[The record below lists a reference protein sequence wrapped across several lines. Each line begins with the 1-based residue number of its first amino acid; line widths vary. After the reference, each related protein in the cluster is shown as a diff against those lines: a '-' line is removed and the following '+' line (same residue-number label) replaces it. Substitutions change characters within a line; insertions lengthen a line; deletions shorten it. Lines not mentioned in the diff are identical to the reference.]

1 MRTRLDPSAVS
12 VLLEPLETL
21 TMVSAQLTRSSAPEM
36 MTADPMRSVW
46 SQASVSVL
54 HHSLLTQ
61 LMEASARVHVRG
73 ISVVSMLTVL
83 QPILPSVSARLDM
96 EETPLEDVLTLMSVL
111 VTPVDPVPGVSMRME
126 ATSVSVPRAPEET
139 PTWQDVLVHHLVL
152 SAPMMK
158 TVLVSLLVNSPP
170 VSTPAPPS
178 PVVTMLSVSRRIM
191 LPGAGARWDTRR
203 MLMASVPPCV
213 MV

>member
-1 MRTRLDPSAVS
+1 
-12 VLLEPLETL
+12 
-21 TMVSAQLTRSSAPEM
+21 MVSAQQTRSSAPEM

-46 SQASVSVL
+46 SQGSVSVL

-73 ISVVSMLTVL
+73 ISVVSMQTVL

-126 ATSVSVPRAPEET
+126 ATSVSVPRAPEVIR
-139 PTWQDVLVHHLVL
+139 TWLDVLVHHQEWSVQ
-152 SAPMMK
+152 MMMIAQD
-158 TVLVSLLVNSPP
+158 N
-170 VSTPAPPS
+170 
-178 PVVTMLSVSRRIM
+178 
-191 LPGAGARWDTRR
+191 
-203 MLMASVPPCV
+203 
-213 MV
+213 

>member
-1 MRTRLDPSAVS
+1 MILLRAPLLRLKILRLGAANVRANRVGKRKIPHPHGLQVREENRRSHSAV
-12 VLLEPLETL
+12 LAGNGLE
-21 TMVSAQLTRSSAPEM
+21 MFAIRVM
-36 MTADPMRSVW
+36 H
-46 SQASVSVL
+46 VSVGMPRIAGII
-54 HHSLLTQ
+54 S
-61 LMEASARVHVRG
+61 RV
-73 ISVVSMLTVL
+73 
-83 QPILPSVSARLDM
+83 
-96 EETPLEDVLTLMSVL
+96 
-111 VTPVDPVPGVSMRME
+111 
-126 ATSVSVPRAPEET
+126 
-139 PTWQDVLVHHLVL
+139 